1 MGKAKFPHPI
11 NYIEVYWLIS
21 RRLKN
26 RHWGM
31 EVFLKGESVE
41 GGERLG
47 CMALDTREK
56 LNKKWANKVPLGRQ
70 GRVGRSS
77 KEGGMIVVTPPAG
90 WSIQKSHF
98 FLFAWRFFMISVL
111 GGGIQVKANISQL
124 TIFVCYR
131 CQERSCHGLLILFIL
146 CCLLLLRTKEGKN
159 VTFKQPNEV
168 VSNECINFVLL
179 PQFCNFYSFI
189 H

>member
-11 NYIEVYWLIS
+11 NCIEVYWLIS

-41 GGERLG
+41 GGERWG

-111 GGGIQVKANISQL
+111 GGNPSK
-124 TIFVCYR
+124 TKHFTTY
-131 CQERSCHGLLILFIL
+131 HF
-146 CCLLLLRTKEGKN
+146 CLLSLSGKKLPR
-159 VTFKQPNEV
+159 VAHSFY
-168 VSNECINFVLL
+168 IVLL
-179 PQFCNFYSFI
+179 ASSQNKRGEKCYI
-189 H
+189 QTT